1 MKNKKILFIF
11 FIVFFTN
18 LFFVNKVFAS
28 SFSISDE
35 KRNTIENVMKE
46 HPDCNSWISVDY
58 QNKSSFFIFNVP
70 EGTEL
75 YAKDNLINTCD
86 SSRIFWYCYY
96 YNSTDNTYTLF
107 WSGNS
112 CGHQELNLE
121 TFYSNRVVYADE
133 NKENVFFSPTLPGIV
148 ARQVEEVEMSQVLQ
162 EIITLLPQILVV
174 MVSLV
179 GLRKGLKMLE
189 TFLHQS

>member
-58 QNKSSFFIFNVP
+58 RNKSSFFIFNVP

-75 YAKDNLINTCD
+75 YAKGNLINTCD
-86 SSRIFWYCYY
+86 SSSILWYCYY

-133 NKENVFFSPTLPGIV
+133 NKENVFFPVALVGQV
-148 ARQVEEVEMSQVLQ
+148 ARQLVGVRMSPALQ
-162 EIITLLPQILVV
+162 EVVGVLPLIIALL
-174 MVSLV
+174 VSLV
-179 GLRKGLKMLE
+179 GLRKGLKMLL
-189 TFLHQS
+189 TFLRMS